1 MSKIALLIGVSDY
14 ASGLKPLPAA
24 ERDVAALQEV
34 LQHLEIGE
42 FDEVTVLKNP
52 TLLKMRQA
60 ISKLYGNRDTEDLV
74 LLYFSGHG
82 LTDMS
87 GKFFLTNC
95 ETENQDGLDKAT
107 ALEASFIHDLMENCD
122 SERQIIILDCC
133 HSGAFPTGMTA
144 RSSGTIDFR
153 KQLGGKG
160 RVILTSSA
168 ATEYSFERQG
178 EELAVYTRY
187 LVEGIKTGAAD
198 LDEDGFISV
207 NELHDYVKNQIHK
220 AVPSMHPER
229 FVFKEGEKIQIAKAI
244 TNNSKREY
252 RKFVEQ
258 FFEQHNFNGKIH
270 LTERRILDR
279 QYQKL
284 KLYLEEANAI
294 ETEVL
299 RPYREHQRNIEE
311 YQECLIAE
319 LNHKPS
325 LSNRTI
331 GILETLRKE
340 FNLTDKTITTIT
352 NDVLRNLG
360 SKSDIAIEGSSS
372 VAANIP
378 HQSVQLLFEAFNF
391 DVVIINSFAEEVRR
405 FMGQAHCFTEKLNN
419 NLTLEMI
426 YIPKGNFLMGSPKS
440 EGRDSKAKPQH
451 LVAIKHFL
459 ISKYPITKA
468 QWEAIA
474 FLREGF
480 QCEHLDLDLDQPM
493 VQISWRDAVEFCV
506 QLSQRTERN
515 YRLPTEAEWE
525 YACRAGTTTP
535 FHFGET
541 ITSDLANF
549 DGGCTYRSELKGVNR
564 AKPLR
569 VGSFQYSNTFGL
581 HDMHGNIWEWCQ
593 DDWHNNYAGAPIT
606 GEAWVDSER
615 SFQRVVRGGSYE
627 SHPSK
632 CRSAYRQIAD
642 ANHKS
647 NNTGFRVVLQ
657 LESD

>member
-1 MSKIALLIGVSDY
+1 MSKIALLIGVSEY

-24 ERDVAALQEV
+24 ERDVEAVQEV

-42 FDEVTVLKNP
+42 FDEVTALKNP
-52 TLLKMRQA
+52 SLLKMRQA
-60 ISKLYGNRDTEDLV
+60 ISKLYSNRDTEDLV

-82 LTDMS
+82 LTDGS
-87 GKFFLTNC
+87 GRFFLTNC

-144 RSSGTIDFR
+144 RSNGTIDFR
-153 KQLGGKG
+153 NQLGGKG

-207 NELHDYVKNQIHK
+207 NELHDYVKSQIRK
-220 AVPSMHPER
+220 AAPTMRPER
-229 FVFKEGEKIQIAKAI
+229 FVFKEGEKIRLAKAI
-244 TNNSKREY
+244 TNNPKREY
-252 RKFVEQ
+252 RKFVEH
-258 FFEQHNFNGKIH
+258 FFEQHNFNGEIH
-270 LTERRILDR
+270 PAERHILDR

-284 KLYLEEANAI
+284 KLCSEEAEAI
-294 ETEVL
+294 EAEVL
-299 RPYREHQRNIEE
+299 RPYREYQRNVKEC
-311 YQECLIAE
+311 QECLIAE

-325 LSNRTI
+325 LSNRTT
-331 GILETLRKE
+331 GILKTLQKDL
-340 FNLTDKTITTIT
+340 NLTDETIISIT
-352 NDVLRNLG
+352 NDVLQSLG
-360 SKSDIAIEGSSS
+360 SKSTITIENSSS
-372 VAANIP
+372 DADNIP
-378 HQSVQLLFEAFNF
+378 PQSVQLPFEAFNF
-391 DVVIINSFAEEVRR
+391 DIVMINSVAEEVSR
-405 FMGQAHCFTEKLNN
+405 FTSQAYCFTEKLNN
-419 NLTLEMI
+419 DLTLEMI

-451 LVAIKHFL
+451 LVAIKPFL
-459 ISKYPITKA
+459 ISKHPITKA
-468 QWEAIA
+468 HWETIVP
-474 FLREGF
+474 LQDGF
-480 QCEHLDLDLDQPM
+480 QGEHLDLEQPI
-493 VQISWRDAVEFCV
+493 VQISWHDAVEFCI
-506 QLSQRTERN
+506 QLSQRTERS

-549 DGGCTYRSELKGVNR
+549 DGSRTYRSELKGVNR
-564 AKPLR
+564 AKSLK

-581 HDMHGNIWEWCQ
+581 YDMHGNVWEWCQ

-606 GEAWVDSER
+606 GEAWIDGER
-615 SFQRVVRGGSYE
+615 SFQRVIRGGSYE

-657 LESD
+657 LEFD